1 MIALPQEKF
10 TQGVSSGSAPLVGLE
25 GLFNHF
31 CSRQEG
37 VGLLCFRKVF
47 ALARIYRFQ
56 TQ

>member
-37 VGLLCFRKVF
+37 VGLLCFCKVF